1 MSFPNFNIKLPTKK
15 FLHRKTICCGTV
27 FHGRHNE
34 IMVVRDLLKP
44 CAARLALQHKAATS
58 TPVAVVA
65 TPTTAVTKTVYS
77 DNSSDSGYDD
87 SSNQAMSPDAQEK
100 VATQA
105 PANQIVDLVCHETIF
120 GADHDDVDEDIAN
133 NVSLSLV
140 SRQDSYA
147 MVVQN

>member
-1 MSFPNFNIKLPTKK
+1 M
-15 FLHRKTICCGTV
+15 

-58 TPVAVVA
+58 TPVSVIA
-65 TPTTAVTKTVYS
+65 TPATAVTKTVYS

-100 VATQA
+100 AAQA

-120 GADHDDVDEDIAN
+120 GADHDDEDIAN

>member
-1 MSFPNFNIKLPTKK
+1 
-15 FLHRKTICCGTV
+15 
-27 FHGRHNE
+27 
-34 IMVVRDLLKP
+34 MVVRDLLKP
-44 CAARLALQHKAATS
+44 CAARLAMQHKVATS
-58 TPVAVVA
+58 TPVAVVV

-120 GADHDDVDEDIAN
+120 GADHEEEIAN

-140 SRQDSYA
+140 SRQDNYA
-147 MVVQN
+147 MVVRN